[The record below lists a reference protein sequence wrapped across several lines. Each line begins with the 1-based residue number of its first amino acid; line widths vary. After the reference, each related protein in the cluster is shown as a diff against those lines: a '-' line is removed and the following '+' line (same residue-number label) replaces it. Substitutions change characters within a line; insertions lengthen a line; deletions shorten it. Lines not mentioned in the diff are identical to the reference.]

1 VIARLGQE
9 GGVNF
14 IKMEEPPV
22 GQKISRIRDL
32 AGESM
37 RIFGGLGGVYF
48 LEELQRGAVG
58 TMTGFAFPEI
68 LVRIYD
74 QFAAGDLAGAAATFD
89 KYCPLIRYEFQPKIG
104 LSLRKYVYRK
114 RGVISSDAIR
124 SPGMR
129 IDPETERELEAVIVR
144 VGLDLDQ
151 RGAGHRLRSRRW
163 IWESA
168 DDAPWYAP
176 PAKALAW
183 PVPSRWRA
191 RVAVTMTAR
200 GADVLE
206 AAAQQVRAA
215 TGATVTTVAGDITTP
230 EGRALALAACPAPDI
245 LVTNAGGPKPGDFRE
260 WSREDWI
267 AAIDANMLTPIALIK
282 ATVDGMMQRGF
293 DHRQHHL
300 RCGEGAHRH
309 PRFVQWR
316 TFRPDRLRRRPGQD
330 DRGPQRDHQQLAAGS
345 FRDWRLLA
353 TAAASARGSGKSAE
367 DVLAARRAANPAAA
381 SASRPNSAAPVPG
394 CAAPRQV
401 LSPDKTCS

>member
-1 VIARLGQE
+1 MSSTLAPASALATARGVYTICPTPFHADGALDLGSIATLVEFQIEAGVSGLAILGFLGEAHKLSNAERRAVTSTFVKCAAGRVPVWVGVRALGLAGAIEQATEAAEAGAAAVFAAPLDMASDAVQFDYYKSLAAALSIPVVIHDFPDSFGTEIKAEVIARLGQE

-129 IDPETERELEAVIVR
+129 IDPETERELEAVIAR

-151 RGAGHRLRSRRW
+151 RGA
-163 IWESA
+163 
-168 DDAPWYAP
+168 
-176 PAKALAW
+176 
-183 PVPSRWRA
+183 
-191 RVAVTMTAR
+191 
-200 GADVLE
+200 
-206 AAAQQVRAA
+206 
-215 TGATVTTVAGDITTP
+215 
-230 EGRALALAACPAPDI
+230 
-245 LVTNAGGPKPGDFRE
+245 LV
-260 WSREDWI
+260 I
-267 AAIDANMLTPIALIK
+267 A
-282 ATVDGMMQRGF
+282 
-293 DHRQHHL
+293 
-300 RCGEGAHRH
+300 
-309 PRFVQWR
+309 
-316 TFRPDRLRRRPGQD
+316 
-330 DRGPQRDHQQLAAGS
+330 
-345 FRDWRLLA
+345 
-353 TAAASARGSGKSAE
+353 
-367 DVLAARRAANPAAA
+367 
-381 SASRPNSAAPVPG
+381 
-394 CAAPRQV
+394 
-401 LSPDKTCS
+401 